1 MPVSIDP
8 GDPRWWGVSPS
19 LTPDEARE
27 LMGMGPGDIETE
39 RSRTSPES
47 LRDVTT
53 VRMPGLTPLPRTDT
67 VRVENHRRETLYE
80 GPGSLDVTGDPVHP
94 FVTITVRAGQFSRNI
109 ALQSWLVEG
118 ATVTVDLVH
127 DAPGIHQSPGEVVL
141 GSIEPARITL
151 TLGEGA
157 PEAAVDYLHTECARV
172 PVQAQIAEAAEIEA
186 RILMDGEVYT
196 VADIEGFTESMAR
209 VVGAA
214 RAAAEGIRA
223 FRDGLARV
231 GGPALRQASEG
242 IRAFRDAFPE
252 SVRREYED
260 LIRSTRAEFLDDP
273 HNYGHPTTNAMH
285 WSPPED
291 SQDEEVPRWLA

>member
-8 GDPRWWGVSPS
+8 GDPRWWGVAPS
-19 LTPDEARE
+19 ITPDEARE
-27 LMGMGPGDIETE
+27 LMGMGLGDIEVE
-39 RSRTSPES
+39 
-47 LRDVTT
+47 
-53 VRMPGLTPLPRTDT
+53 RMPCLTPLLRTDT
-67 VRVENHRRETLYE
+67 VRVENHRREIVYE

-109 ALQSWLVEG
+109 SLQSWLVEG

-127 DAPGIHQSPGEVVL
+127 DAPGIHPSLGEVVL

-151 TLGEGA
+151 TLGHGV
-157 PEAAVDYLHTECARV
+157 PEAAVDYLRTECARV
-172 PVQAQIAEAAEIEA
+172 PAQARIAEAAEVET
-186 RILMDGEVYT
+186 RILMDDEAHT
-196 VADIEGFTESMAR
+196 VVEIVNIEGFTQGMAR
-209 VVGAA
+209 V
-214 RAAAEGIRA
+214 RE
-223 FRDGLARV
+223 GLARA
-231 GGPALRQASEG
+231 GGPALRQASER